1 MDRTGLVVAI
11 SSISG
16 GGKSTVV
23 RELVNQLDDAVAIYF
38 DDYETPETYPKSP
51 AAIVGDGADFN
62 EVKSPLLAQH
72 LCSLKN
78 GEPITSPKSGMV
90 VQPAKIIVF
99 EGPLGRAQQETG
111 QYIDYLVFI
120 DTPLEV
126 GLARR
131 FSRSLGNADIE
142 SMSKDELQNQ
152 LKNVQWLADNYLLW
166 MRDAYLAQ
174 LQQVRP
180 DSDVILDWQ
189 QAPEAL
195 ASAIIDALAEAN
207 LRFGDIWAR
216 RHI

>member
-51 AAIVGDGADFN
+51 AAIIGDGADFN

-78 GEPITSPKSGMV
+78 GEPITSPKSGKV

-111 QYIDYLVFI
+111 QYIDFLVFI

-131 FSRSLGNADIE
+131 FSRSLANADIE
-142 SMSKDELQNQ
+142 SMSKDELQKQ

-180 DSDVILDWQ
+180 DSDIILDWQ
-189 QAPEAL
+189 QSPEAL
-195 ASAIIDALAEAN
+195 ASAIIDALAKAN
-207 LRFGDIWAR
+207 LRSGDI
-216 RHI
+216 